1 MVEKEPISPPR
12 TLLSRLAPWLRVGI
26 TAAILGFLAGKVN
39 WGHLAERFTSAQ
51 PLWLILALLLT
62 LISITFCGTRFWL
75 LLRLQKIHLS
85 WFRAIHLTLVGF
97 FFNLFL
103 IGSTGGDAVR
113 LFYLIRW
120 FPDQKARSTLAVLLD
135 RVFGV
140 ATLLGLGLVLLPGS
154 THRLLAD
161 ATFAPLALALPWLGP
176 LGAFLILLVFV
187 VSGFLPKL
195 PLPAKLPGR
204 SVILDLLYAMRDIIH
219 GGWTTV
225 GLISACAAVHLASF
239 GAATLL
245 ARALILPINYSLA
258 GLVCVIIFSAAALP
272 ISVSGHGV
280 REGMMVYL
288 FPHLGISS
296 DPEAAIAYS
305 LLIYGLGLF
314 WSLFGGLAYLTLKS
328 PDKKHDPSP
337 RC

>member
-1 MVEKEPISPPR
+1 MVEKETIPTPR

-26 TAAILGFLAGKVN
+26 TAAILGFLAAKVN
-39 WGHLAERFTSAQ
+39 WSHLGQRFTSAQ
-51 PLWLILALLLT
+51 PLWLGGALLIT
-62 LISITFCGTRFWL
+62 LVSILLCGTRFWF
-75 LLRLQKIHLS
+75 LLRLQKIHLT
-85 WFRAIHLTLVGF
+85 WFRALHLTFVGF

-120 FPDQKARSTLAVLLD
+120 FPEQKARSTLAVLLD

-140 ATLLGLGLVLLPGS
+140 SALFGLGLFFLPGAVD
-154 THRLLAD
+154 RLLAD
-161 ATFAPLALALPWLGP
+161 ATFAPLAHALPWLGP
-176 LGAFLILLVFV
+176 LGGFLVLLAFL

-204 SVILDLLYAMRDIIH
+204 SVILDLLHAMRDVMH

-225 GLISACAAVHLASF
+225 GLISVSRAVHLPSF

-245 ARALILPINYSLA
+245 ARSLHLPISYALA
-258 GLVCVIIFSAAALP
+258 GLILVLVFSAAALP

-280 REGMMVYL
+280 REAVMVFL
-288 FPHLGISS
+288 FPHLGISP
-296 DPEAAIAYS
+296 DPESAIAYS
-305 LLIYGLGLF
+305 LLIHGLGLF
-314 WSLFGGLAYLTLKS
+314 WSLFGGLAYLTLRS
-328 PDKKHDPSP
+328 PHKK
-337 RC
+337 

>member
-1 MVEKEPISPPR
+1 MVEKEPIPRPR

-39 WGHLAERFTSAQ
+39 WARLAERFTSAQ
-51 PLWLILALLLT
+51 PLWLAIALLVT
-62 LISITFCGTRFWL
+62 LISLTLCGTRFWL
-75 LLRLQKIHLS
+75 LLRLQKIQLS
-85 WFRAIHLTLVGF
+85 WFRALHLTFVGF

-120 FPDQKARSTLAVLLD
+120 FPEQKARCTLAILLD

-140 ATLLGLGLVLLPGS
+140 TALFGLGLLFLPGAS
-154 THRLLAD
+154 DRLLAD
-161 ATFAPLALALPWLGP
+161 ATFAPLARALPWLGP
-176 LGAFLILLVFV
+176 LGGFLILLAFV
-187 VSGFLPKL
+187 ISGFLPKL

-204 SVILDLLYAMRDIIH
+204 SVILDLLHAMRDVMH

-225 GLISACAAVHLASF
+225 GLIIVSLAVHLTSF
-239 GAATLL
+239 GGATLL
-245 ARALILPINYSLA
+245 AHSLNLPINYSLA
-258 GLVCVIIFSAAALP
+258 GLILVLIFSAAALP

-280 REGMMVYL
+280 REAMMVYL
-288 FPHLGISS
+288 FPHLGIHP

-305 LLIYGLGLF
+305 LMIHGLGLF
-314 WSLFGGLAYLTLKS
+314 WSLFGGLAYLTLPSSGKR
-328 PDKKHDPSP
+328 HDPTH
-337 RC
+337 RR